1 MAMELDKAEFPGWDP
16 GESDETAAP
25 DPGLAPVPGTA
36 PDPGLAPGLAPVPE
50 TAPIPG
56 TAPDPGPAPV
66 PGPARD
72 PGTVLPKSRLIRFFV
87 LRPGTFENA
96 LTDIRA
102 RMDPQVDGE
111 LQSSWLVTEV
121 DHWNQEGE
129 RIAAITER
137 SLLICKYDFMMLS
150 LQSCRRIPLNY
161 IDSLVHGTLT
171 LPPHSVSR
179 REGQGL
185 RVHWDKLREAPFT
198 SRWNPWSNDIP
209 YTTFIEHPV
218 KGATEMFTSKCQLEM
233 FQAQLAA
240 AVQRAYG
247 VDPVPGRA
255 NGALILNRP
264 IVIDTYVGLI
274 SLISNQNKLGYSLA
288 RGSVGF

>member
-1 MAMELDKAEFPGWDP
+1 MATELDKAEFPGWDP

-25 DPGLAPVPGTA
+25 DPGPAPVH
-36 PDPGLAPGLAPVPE
+36 V
-50 TAPIPG
+50 

-66 PGPARD
+66 PGPALD
-72 PGTVLPKSRLIRFFV
+72 PGTAPVLPKSRLRRFFV

-102 RMDPQVDGE
+102 QMDPQVDGE

-161 IDSLVHGTLT
+161 IDSLIHGTLT
-171 LPPHSVSR
+171 LPPHSISR
-179 REGQGL
+179 REGLGL

-198 SRWNPWSNDIP
+198 TRWNPWSNDIP

-240 AVQRAYG
+240 AVQRAHG